1 MPFNA
6 PPKIV
11 KRAYHDLI
19 ALFIVLHYIYLRT
32 LVSAYFIIHIYE
44 LDKTS
49 TSLRYYSLKTS
60 TMMFLLNSFKYLNYL
75 SEMITDHIA
84 AMHSEDL
91 VKEIQPAVETS
102 LAMVLED
109 VANKFLKHVPSEM
122 VFPN

>member
-1 MPFNA
+1 MEGIN
-6 PPKIV
+6 
-11 KRAYHDLI
+11 DLI

-32 LVSAYFIIHIYE
+32 LVLRTRGFIIHLYE
-44 LDKTS
+44 LDKTT